1 MRHDGDRP
9 PANAPYIHVALSA
22 PTLLHAGPQQPSVP
36 TFEAIRAAIPSDC
49 FARSTRKGL
58 LAFAFAASL
67 YAAATMW
74 LYSATAWYAL
84 VLACIVRG
92 LTIGVVFIVGHDA
105 CHDALTPHTRLNRLI
120 GQLAFLPS
128 LHSFTGWRYG
138 HNFVHHQH
146 TQILEKDTG
155 YPPLSPAR
163 YAASPRWQRAYYRL
177 SRTPLGAG
185 LLYFPLW
192 WKYHAWPSA
201 EARAAIRRAG
211 PSFRTEQIILGL
223 WLGLEVSLFAGIF
236 SHLGVIPAAQ
246 FSPFTILFFGI
257 IATQCV
263 WLWQLGFVTFLHHF
277 HPRVAW
283 HSEASAPPAAQ
294 RQLEST
300 THMMFP
306 GAAHWSMLNI
316 FEHTAHH
323 AVPQIPLYHLH
334 RAQAALNRAFVRHI
348 PRERL
353 TLRNIGNAF
362 TTCKLWD
369 MEARKWV
376 GYRAKG
382 NG

>member
-1 MRHDGDRP
+1 MRHEGDRSYVH
-9 PANAPYIHVALSA
+9 AALQS
-22 PTLLHAGPQQPSVP
+22 PTLLHAGPQLASVP
-36 TFEAIRAAIPSDC
+36 TFEAIRAAIASEYTQ
-49 FARSTRKGL
+49 RSTPKGL
-58 LAFAFAASL
+58 TAFAAAALL
-67 YAAATMW
+67 YAAATLW
-74 LYSATAWYAL
+74 LYSATTWYGLTFA
-84 VLACIVRG
+84 VVARG
-92 LTIGVVFIVGHDA
+92 LTIGLIFIVGHDA
-105 CHDALTPHTRLNRLI
+105 CHDALTPHTRLNRWL
-120 GQLAFLPS
+120 GCVAFLPS
-128 LHSFTGWRYG
+128 YHTFTGWRYG

-155 YPPLSPAR
+155 YPPLSPTG

-192 WKYHAWPSA
+192 WKYQAHPSA

-211 PSFRTEQIILGL
+211 PNFRAEQCIIAL
-223 WLGLEVSLFAGIF
+223 WLCLEVCLFAGVF
-236 SHLGVIPAAQ
+236 SRFGLIPAAQ
-246 FSPFTILFFGI
+246 FSPLIMLFCGI

-263 WLWQLGFVTFLHHF
+263 WNTQMGLVTFLHHF
-277 HPRVAW
+277 HPRVPW

-300 THMMFP
+300 THMIFP
-306 GAAHWSMLNI
+306 GATHWSMLNI

-362 TTCKLWD
+362 ATCKLWD
-369 MEARKWV
+369 VEARKWV
-376 GYRAKG
+376 GYP
-382 NG
+382 